1 MTKLSF
7 FSIPR
12 NKTRKETIEV
22 IKNSLIANG
31 WKFVEKSERSK
42 NKSWV
47 CAEVVQKMSS
57 FSIHFS
63 IHFLRT
69 PQKKRVSDQ
78 TPRHRSLIGKGGQ
91 LFALV
96 CFRSTHKGF
105 QRIHSTENKGKW
117 NELSAT
123 HLQRTFVCSLNVMY
137 VTGWTSFE
145 FVKIKFKCLLIPTIL
160 LHVLWKILK
169 MAIL

>member
-1 MTKLSF
+1 MKKLSF

-47 CAEVVQKMSS
+47 RAEVVQKMSS
-57 FSIHFS
+57 ICR
-63 IHFLRT
+63 HFLRNT
-69 PQKKRVSDQ
+69 QKQWVSDQ

-91 LFALV
+91 LFPLV
-96 CFRSTHKGF
+96 CFRETHKGF
-105 QRIHSTENKGKW
+105 QRIHSSTNKEKLDD
-117 NELSAT
+117 LSAT
-123 HLQRTFVCSLNVMY
+123 QLRHSCDTVWYVHHLFYM
-137 VTGWTSFE
+137 
-145 FVKIKFKCLLIPTIL
+145 
-160 LHVLWKILK
+160 
-169 MAIL
+169 